1 LKTPYLHGNKS
12 KIIICLKSATIVFKS
27 GHDKTREEILKES
40 AEVLGRAGERLS
52 AALRELERIE
62 SVIEGKA
69 GALRELSGEAA
80 GRGPEDMNRL
90 ARLERAITGE
100 INSEIRRYNRAREYA
115 KIRYYY
121 LIVIREAVG
130 FRRHKTVE
138 EQYRIPP
145 KKKAI

>member
-1 LKTPYLHGNKS
+1 V
-12 KIIICLKSATIVFKS
+12 TIVFKT

-62 SVIEGKA
+62 KVIEGKA
-69 GALRELSGEAA
+69 ESLKGLSGGAMH
-80 GRGPEDMNRL
+80 GRGLEDMKRL
-90 ARLERAITGE
+90 AHLQNAITGE
-100 INSEIRRYNRAREYA
+100 INSEIRRYNRARDYA
-115 KIRYYY
+115 KLRYYY

-138 EQYRIPP
+138 ELYRIPP
-145 KKKAI
+145 KKESI

>member
-1 LKTPYLHGNKS
+1 MFKT
-12 KIIICLKSATIVFKS
+12 

-62 SVIEGKA
+62 NVIEGKTET
-69 GALRELSGEAA
+69 LKELSGEAA
-80 GRGPEDMNRL
+80 GRRPEDMKRL
-90 ARLERAITGE
+90 AHLQHAVTGE
-100 INSEIRRYNRAREYA
+100 INNEIRRYNRAREYA
-115 KIRYYY
+115 KLRYYY

-138 EQYRIPP
+138 EHYRIPP
-145 KKKAI
+145 KKKII

>member
-1 LKTPYLHGNKS
+1 MFKT
-12 KIIICLKSATIVFKS
+12 

-62 SVIEGKA
+62 NVIEGKTET
-69 GALRELSGEAA
+69 LKELSGEAV
-80 GRGPEDMNRL
+80 GRRPEDMKRL
-90 ARLERAITGE
+90 VHLQHAVTGE
-100 INSEIRRYNRAREYA
+100 INNEIRRYNRAREYA
-115 KIRYYY
+115 KLRYYY

-145 KKKAI
+145 QKKII

>member
-1 LKTPYLHGNKS
+1 M
-12 KIIICLKSATIVFKS
+12 TIVFKT

-62 SVIEGKA
+62 KVIEEKAETLKGLSA
-69 GALRELSGEAA
+69 GAVK
-80 GRGPEDMNRL
+80 GRGLTDMKRL
-90 ARLERAITGE
+90 AHLQHAIAGE

-145 KKKAI
+145 KKKNI

>member
-1 LKTPYLHGNKS
+1 MFKT
-12 KIIICLKSATIVFKS
+12 

-62 SVIEGKA
+62 NVIEGKTET
-69 GALRELSGEAA
+69 LKELSEEGA
-80 GRGPEDMNRL
+80 GRRPEDMKRL
-90 ARLERAITGE
+90 AHLQHAVTGE
-100 INSEIRRYNRAREYA
+100 INNEIRRYNRAREYA
-115 KIRYYY
+115 KLRYYY

-138 EQYRIPP
+138 EHYRIPP
-145 KKKAI
+145 KKKII

>member
-1 LKTPYLHGNKS
+1 
-12 KIIICLKSATIVFKS
+12 VFKT

-62 SVIEGKA
+62 NVIEGKTET
-69 GALRELSGEAA
+69 LKELSGEAA
-80 GRGPEDMNRL
+80 GRRPEDMKRL
-90 ARLERAITGE
+90 VHLQHAVTGE
-100 INSEIRRYNRAREYA
+100 INNEIRRYNRAREYA
-115 KIRYYY
+115 KLRYYY

-145 KKKAI
+145 KKKII

>member
-1 LKTPYLHGNKS
+1 M
-12 KIIICLKSATIVFKS
+12 FKS
-27 GHDKTREEILKES
+27 GHDKTMEEILKES

-52 AALRELERIE
+52 AALRELDGIE
-62 SVIEGKA
+62 QVIEGKA
-69 GALRELSGEAA
+69 EILRELSGETS
-80 GRGPEDMNRL
+80 GRRPEDMRRL
-90 ARLERAITGE
+90 ARLQHAITGE

-115 KIRYYY
+115 KLRYYY

-145 KKKAI
+145 KKKTI